1 MGYTGGAL
9 FAGLAVNTVGFS
21 LSLYGRKVRRL
32 PHAAGGGVLMVLPF
46 VLEGAAAQL
55 AAGVLVGA
63 GVWYATR
70 AGV

>member
-21 LSLYGRKVRRL
+21 LFLYGKKVRRL
-32 PHAAGGGVLMVLPF
+32 PHVAGGVVLMVLPF
-46 VLEGAAAQL
+46 LLEGAVALL
-55 AAGVLVGA
+55 AAGVLVAA
-63 GVWYATR
+63 GVWYAAR